1 LAKIIYFYEIY
12 ALLGTIIA
20 LLRHTK
26 QIFGNMT
33 LKITLSLD
41 SDRHFKSTDGRSADQ
56 LNPKELLLY
65 AAANCAGLTIIGMLK
80 EHISTLQLLEL
91 SLEGTLSTPT
101 VVAES
106 RFTSFNIIYR
116 AECPTLKDETTIS
129 RAINLAHDKYCGL
142 LQMLRKIAPLS
153 HEVSIV
159 ATNDIKA

>member
-1 LAKIIYFYEIY
+1 
-12 ALLGTIIA
+12 
-20 LLRHTK
+20 
-26 QIFGNMT
+26 MT

-41 SDRHFKSTDGRSADQ
+41 DNKHLALTDGRTIDG
-56 LNPKELLLY
+56 LNPKKLLLY
-65 AAANCAGLTIIGMLK
+65 AAADCAGLTIVGMLR
-80 EHISTLQLLEL
+80 EHLSALRLLEI

-159 ATNDIKA
+159 ATADLKA